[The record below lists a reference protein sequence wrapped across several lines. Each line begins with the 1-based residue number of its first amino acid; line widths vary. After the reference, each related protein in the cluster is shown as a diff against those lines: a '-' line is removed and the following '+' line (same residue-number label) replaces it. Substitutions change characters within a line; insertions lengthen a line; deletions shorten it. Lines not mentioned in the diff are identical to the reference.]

1 MKITKQRL
9 QEIILEELNEAP
21 PPSVL
26 PQYAKEYTGKER
38 RASPG
43 TGSQKKAF
51 KSKGKSQ
58 HQKDVRSAGEK
69 AFKSKGK
76 SQHQKDV
83 RSAGETASGRAQKV
97 GSMTGVEATAD
108 EMLQQIRDVLELDG
122 TAENLQQIMLHL
134 KRAWQES
141 QGQQVDTEL

>member
-58 HQKDVRSAGEK
+58 HQKDVRSAGE
-69 AFKSKGK
+69 
-76 SQHQKDV
+76 
-83 RSAGETASGRAQKV
+83 TASGRAQKV

-108 EMLQQIRDVLELDG
+108 EMLQQIRDVLELEG
-122 TAENLQQIMLHL
+122 TAQNLQKIMLHL

>member
-43 TGSQKKAF
+43 TGSQK
-51 KSKGKSQ
+51 
-58 HQKDVRSAGEK
+58 K

>member
-1 MKITKQRL
+1 MKITKKRL

-43 TGSQKKAF
+43 TGSQK
-51 KSKGKSQ
+51 
-58 HQKDVRSAGEK
+58 K